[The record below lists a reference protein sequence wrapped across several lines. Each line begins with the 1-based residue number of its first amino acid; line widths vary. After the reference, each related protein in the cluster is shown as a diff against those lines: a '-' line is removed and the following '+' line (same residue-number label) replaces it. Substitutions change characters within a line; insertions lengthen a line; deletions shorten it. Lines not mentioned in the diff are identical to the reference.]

1 MHQSFGGG
9 PLRRISRLRMLGGR
23 IHAQMLWG
31 LVDQGCLSAAN
42 FALTVAAARLLGP
55 AGLGQVFV
63 GFTFFLFSL
72 SLQRA
77 LVSDPLVV
85 VSARLGVEERLKA
98 TRAATTATVSL
109 AAVMVIVTCAA
120 GLGLPARIGGGLALF
135 APWILPAMLNELFRT
150 ALFRDQRGAEGARN
164 GVVALLVIVV
174 AMAVTTQ
181 VPSDWAVVSAWGL
194 GGLAAALLGLV
205 CTRAWPSR
213 LAESWRWWLE
223 EAWPLGRWLG
233 AESLVI
239 NGRLQLYT
247 LLLAAVLGT
256 TDLGGLRA
264 AESLFALMTLV
275 GPALSVAGLPA
286 ITRALARSVS
296 DALGLAT
303 RISGIALA
311 VVAVYLVGVGVARA
325 EVMGLVFGQEFVAF
339 AHLVIPIGVA
349 QLLGGGVLGYTLF
362 LKACSAGRSLFRYQ
376 IAFSVLVLGLS
387 VGLAVRYGAE
397 GAAWGYTA
405 ACLLAGGIMVVL
417 AYRVGARRADQ
428 ARTVQPAIDR

>member
-1 MHQSFGGG
+1 MYRFLGGG
-9 PLRRISRLRMLGGR
+9 PLRQVGRLRRLGGR

-31 LVDQGCLSAAN
+31 LVDQGSLSAAN

-63 GFTFFLFSL
+63 GFTFFLFAL

-77 LVSDPLVV
+77 LISDPLVV
-85 VSARLGVEERLKA
+85 VSARLGGQERWQA

-120 GLGLPARIGGGLALF
+120 GLTLPASIGGGLVLF
-135 APWILPAMLNELFRT
+135 APWMPPAMLNELFRS

-164 GVVALLVIVV
+164 AVVSVLVIAV

-181 VPSDWAVVSAWGL
+181 VPSEWAVVSAWGL
-194 GGLAAALLGLV
+194 GGLAAAMLGLA
-205 CTRAWPSR
+205 CTRAWPAR
-213 LAESWRWWLE
+213 PAEAWRWWRE
-223 EAWPLGRWLG
+223 QSWPLGRWLG

-286 ITRALARSVS
+286 TTHALERSVS

-311 VVAVYLVGVGVARA
+311 IVAVYLAGVGIART
-325 EVMGLVFGQEFVAF
+325 EVMRLVFGQEFVAY

-362 LKACSAGRSLFRYQ
+362 LKACSAGRALFRYQ
-376 IAFSVLVLGLS
+376 VAFSILVLGLS
-387 VGLAVRYGAE
+387 VGLAVGYGAE
-397 GAAWGYTA
+397 GAAWGYAA
-405 ACLLAGGIMVVL
+405 ACLLAGGLMIVL
-417 AYRVGARRADQ
+417 AFRVGARRADQ
-428 ARTVQPAIDR
+428 ARAVQPAIDG